1 MRNHHRGV
9 AVAILAL
16 SLSFG
21 AASASATTLQ
31 IDPPWQT
38 AGPNTG
44 SVGATNLTATL
55 VNDLWSGGGFV
66 DENGNYQN
74 AGHGSLAM
82 PGAVGDFFVLSLGS
96 SPGGLVDTMTITLG
110 GALDDPIFYFSDLD
124 AVGGTLTVSP
134 GGSVFESNADGVWN
148 GNTLTVL
155 NGGAGRGAIAAVQYA
170 GSFGS
175 GSSFSF
181 TTDYSGLGVSIDS
194 FLIGV
199 GVVPEPSTLVM
210 LMSALILASATLR
223 GRS

>member
-1 MRNHHRGV
+1 MRNHSAGV
-9 AVAILAL
+9 ALAILAL
-16 SLSFG
+16 SLSFAG
-21 AASASATTLQ
+21 AGASATTLQ

-55 VNDLWSGGGFV
+55 TNDLWSASGFV

-74 AGHGSLAM
+74 AGHGSLAIA
-82 PGAVGDFFVLSLGS
+82 GAVGDFFVLSLGS
-96 SPGGLVDTMTITLG
+96 SPGGLVETMTITLG
-110 GALDDPIFYFSDLD
+110 GPLDDPIFYFSDLD

-155 NGGAGRGAIAAVQYA
+155 NGGSGFGAIAAVQYA

-181 TTDYSGLGVSIDS
+181 TTDYSGLAVSFDS

-210 LMSALILASATLR
+210 LTFTIVLAGATLR
-223 GRS
+223 RRA